1 MSYLGTNFKHDQ
13 DLYTERDV
21 GQPREI
27 TEELNEW
34 RDTCCS
40 WVKRLS
46 ILIVLTL
53 TILVYRL
60 KAILVKIPRC
70 LFFRSQQVDFKT

>member
-1 MSYLGTNFKHDQ
+1 MSYLGTNCKHDQ

-60 KAILVKIPRC
+60 KAILVNIPRC